1 VERSHSWI
9 TGYGK
14 LRRFTDTRKIIVE
27 SYLYLAAALT
37 AIRRL
42 INRARTF
49 YLGRPNPPP
58 AASANDHS
66 PVALNKIVG

>member
-1 VERSHSWI
+1 MN
-9 TGYGK
+9 GYGK

-27 SYLYLAAALT
+27 IYLYLAAALT

-42 INRARTF
+42 INRAHTF
-49 YLGRPNPPP
+49 YRWPPDPSP

>member
-1 VERSHSWI
+1 MN
-9 TGYGK
+9 GYGK

-27 SYLYLAAALT
+27 IYLYLAAALT

-49 YLGRPNPPP
+49 YRWPTRPTTRR
-58 AASANDHS
+58 
-66 PVALNKIVG
+66 LR